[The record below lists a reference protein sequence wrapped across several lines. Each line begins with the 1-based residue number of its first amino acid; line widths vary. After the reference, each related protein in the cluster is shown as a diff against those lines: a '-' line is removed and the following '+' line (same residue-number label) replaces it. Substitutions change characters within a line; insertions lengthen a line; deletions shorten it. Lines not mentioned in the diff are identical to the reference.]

1 MRFSITR
8 SRLPRTAISRG
19 AVCSAAALAM
29 MAANATTAAADTF
42 PSEPIEIIVP
52 YTAGSNMDR
61 YARASAPILGRI
73 LDVPVVV
80 QNIPGATGWNHIYQ
94 AEPDGYTIGV
104 GEQTGQIGIGLLEEL
119 PYDIEAFTWF
129 GHFATGNQMMVL
141 SNASG
146 FEDPEAL
153 QDADRPVRCGTF
165 GGLSAGAMQCA
176 MLASRWDFPLAFV
189 NVPGPAEMP
198 VAALRGDID
207 IASVGVNLWLDY
219 IADGSVTPI
228 VNWAEDPD
236 DRAPDVP
243 GLEDLGMADL
253 AGITVFRAVM
263 GTPGIPEDRVA
274 MLREA
279 LTEVANDP
287 EWREFIETGNLDD
300 NYYFEDDYQDII
312 SSVIAEVNAQ
322 AEMIQ
327 GAF

>member
-1 MRFSITR
+1 MSIRAAGTVA
-8 SRLPRTAISRG
+8 AI
-19 AVCSAAALAM
+19 AM
-29 MAANATTAAADTF
+29 MAGAATTASAQEF

-104 GEQTGQIGIGLLEEL
+104 GEQTGQIGIGLLEPL

-141 SNASG
+141 SNASD
-146 FEDPEAL
+146 FETPEDL
-153 QDADRPVRCGTF
+153 KDSDRPVRCGTF

-176 MLASRWDFPLAFV
+176 MLAGRWNFPLAFV
-189 NVPGPAEMP
+189 NVPGPGEMP

-228 VNWAEDPD
+228 VNWAEDRD
-236 DRAPDVP
+236 ERAPDVD
-243 GLEDLGMADL
+243 GLADLDMADL

-263 GTPGIPEDRVA
+263 GTPEIPADRVA
-274 MLREA
+274 ILREA

-287 EWREFIETGNLDD
+287 EWHEFIESGNLDD

-312 SSVIAEVNAQ
+312 SSVIREVDAQ
-322 AEMIQ
+322 AELIQ